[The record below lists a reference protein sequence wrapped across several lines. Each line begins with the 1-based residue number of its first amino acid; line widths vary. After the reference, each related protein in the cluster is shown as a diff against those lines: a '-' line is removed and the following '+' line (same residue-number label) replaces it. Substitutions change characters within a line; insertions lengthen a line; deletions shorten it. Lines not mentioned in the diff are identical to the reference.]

1 MKFLLL
7 GVIFTGTRRLNFLPG
22 QIALMIMKSNAE
34 RRRQIARSGAL
45 LRTLSKREGTTS
57 VYGFAEKYDA
67 LASPMN
73 PTRDQ
78 GKNGWQA
85 LFNGTRPVS
94 ASRLRTLS
102 SVEAWSDAID
112 LFENGPANL
121 WKAMWGP
128 CEQLRLVIA
137 DELDEWRSFDQAV
150 AEFEG
155 ELLLAHEYGVPLTL
169 VHLAKAIALY
179 RLQSDILGLGDSVV
193 SDGVAQCLRNEV
205 VQTEMERLGV
215 RQTVNKELAKFFRT
229 EASCEL
235 TCSSVAARWNVVAA
249 RLDWVG

>member
-1 MKFLLL
+1 M
-7 GVIFTGTRRLNFLPG
+7 
-22 QIALMIMKSNAE
+22 MKSTVE
-34 RRRQIARSGAL
+34 RRRQIARSVAL
-45 LRTLSKREGTTS
+45 LRMLSRREGIAS

-67 LASPMN
+67 LASPMH

-85 LFNGTRPVS
+85 LFNGMRPVS
-94 ASRLRTLS
+94 AARLLALS
-102 SVEAWSDAID
+102 AVEAWSDATCF
-112 LFENGPANL
+112 FENGPANL

-215 RQTVNKELAKFFRT
+215 RQTVNEELAKFFRT

-235 TCSSVAARWNVVAA
+235 TCSSVAARWDVVAA

>member
-1 MKFLLL
+1 
-7 GVIFTGTRRLNFLPG
+7 
-22 QIALMIMKSNAE
+22 MITKSTAE
-34 RRRQIARSGAL
+34 RRRQIARSMAL

-205 VQTEMERLGV
+205 VQTEMECLGV
-215 RQTVNKELAKFFRT
+215 RQTVDDELANFFRPKT
-229 EASCEL
+229 NCKLIS
-235 TCSSVAARWNVVAA
+235 SSVVARWDAVAA
-249 RLDWVG
+249 RLHWVG

>member
-1 MKFLLL
+1 
-7 GVIFTGTRRLNFLPG
+7 
-22 QIALMIMKSNAE
+22 MITKSTAE
-34 RRRQIARSGAL
+34 RRRQIARSMAL

>member
-1 MKFLLL
+1 
-7 GVIFTGTRRLNFLPG
+7 
-22 QIALMIMKSNAE
+22 MITKSTAE
-34 RRRQIARSGAL
+34 RRRQIARSMAL

-94 ASRLRTLS
+94 ASRLRALS
-102 SVEAWSDAID
+102 SVEAWSDAIN

-137 DELDEWRSFDQAV
+137 DELAEWRSFDQTV

-155 ELLLAHEYGVPLTL
+155 ELLLAHEYGAPLTL

-205 VQTEMERLGV
+205 VQTEMECLGV
-215 RQTVNKELAKFFRT
+215 RQTVDDELANFFRPKT
-229 EASCEL
+229 NCKLIS
-235 TCSSVAARWNVVAA
+235 SSVVARWDAVAA
-249 RLDWVG
+249 RLHWVG

>member
-1 MKFLLL
+1 
-7 GVIFTGTRRLNFLPG
+7 
-22 QIALMIMKSNAE
+22 MIMKSNAE
-34 RRRQIARSGAL
+34 RRRQIARSVAL

-128 CEQLRLVIA
+128 SEQLRLVIA

-205 VQTEMERLGV
+205 VQTEM
-215 RQTVNKELAKFFRT
+215 
-229 EASCEL
+229 
-235 TCSSVAARWNVVAA
+235 
-249 RLDWVG
+249 

>member
-34 RRRQIARSGAL
+34 RRRQIARSVAL

-57 VYGFAEKYDA
+57 IYGFAEKYDA

-94 ASRLRTLS
+94 ASRLRALS
-102 SVEAWSDAID
+102 SVEAWSDAIN

-193 SDGVAQCLRNEV
+193 GDGVAQCLRNEV

-215 RQTVNKELAKFFRT
+215 RQTVNEELAKFFRT

-235 TCSSVAARWNVVAA
+235 TCSSVAARWDVVAA